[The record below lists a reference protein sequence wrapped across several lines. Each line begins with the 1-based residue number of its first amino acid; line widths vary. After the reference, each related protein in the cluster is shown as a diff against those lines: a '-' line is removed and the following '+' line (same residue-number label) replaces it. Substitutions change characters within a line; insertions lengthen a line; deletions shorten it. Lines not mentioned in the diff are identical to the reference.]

1 MNSHHYS
8 VDRISDL
15 KWKIFEIFLWSLMT
29 NTLVIRWLCW
39 QYTSLWFSS
48 LNILSCQCSE
58 WSWSWYHV
66 WPELSGHWSHH
77 THGQGRSRGGRQ
89 HCTQHCHG
97 WTIRDDKWIVGSSV
111 RWSCS
116 DQQTWSYWTNKS
128 WNNWSDLLTLILTN
142 STHHHHGQLD
152 HKTLMKLFTLKATTS
167 FEL

>member
-39 QYTSLWFSS
+39 NLVLKFEYSQ
-48 LNILSCQCSE
+48 LS
-58 WSWSWYHV
+58 V
-66 WPELSGHWSHH
+66 VGVELIMVSCVTGAHWSLVSSY
-77 THGQGRSRGGRQ
+77 TWPRSEQRWETQ